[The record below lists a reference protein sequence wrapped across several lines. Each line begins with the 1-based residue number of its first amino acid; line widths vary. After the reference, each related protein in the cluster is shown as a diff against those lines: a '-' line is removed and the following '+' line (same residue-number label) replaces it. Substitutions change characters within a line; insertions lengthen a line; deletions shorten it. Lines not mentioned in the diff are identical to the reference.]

1 TKKSQTFST
10 AEDNQPA
17 VTIRVFQGERE
28 MAEDNKLLGQF
39 NLENIAPAP
48 RGVPQIEVTFDID
61 ANGIV
66 NVSATDK
73 GTGRE
78 QKITIQSSGGLS
90 EEDIKRAVRDAEEHA
105 SEDRKRRELAEAKN
119 QSDALIFLSE
129 KTLADAGDR
138 VAAADRQAVEDAV
151 SNLKTAMQG
160 DQIEDIRARGED
172 LQSATQKVASA
183 QRAERG
189 STSSADDGIVDA
201 EFEEADDAKK

>member
-1 TKKSQTFST
+1 MYST
-10 AEDNQPA
+10 
-17 VTIRVFQGERE
+17 ERE
-28 MAEDNKLLGQF
+28 
-39 NLENIAPAP
+39 P
-48 RGVPQIEVTFDID
+48 
-61 ANGIV
+61 
-66 NVSATDK
+66 
-73 GTGRE
+73 
-78 QKITIQSSGGLS
+78 SG
-90 EEDIKRAVRDAEEHA
+90 AVRTTGIRFRDGSGDGWLNCSSRSRLSQGWPSA
-105 SEDRKRRELAEAKN
+105 SKSLARTRTVTGWEAGRSTCSGSRWTAPPRRSRKRRELAEAKN

-183 QRAERG
+183 QRAEPG

-201 EFEEADDAKK
+201 EFEEADDGKK

>member
-1 TKKSQTFST
+1 
-10 AEDNQPA
+10 
-17 VTIRVFQGERE
+17 
-28 MAEDNKLLGQF
+28 M
-39 NLENIAPAP
+39 
-48 RGVPQIEVTFDID
+48 
-61 ANGIV
+61 
-66 NVSATDK
+66 
-73 GTGRE
+73 
-78 QKITIQSSGGLS
+78 
-90 EEDIKRAVRDAEEHA
+90 
-105 SEDRKRRELAEAKN
+105 AEAKN

-138 VAAADRQAVEDAV
+138 VAAADRQAVEEAV

-183 QRAERG
+183 QRSEPG